1 MTIFQWHTILHVR
14 KKLSKASGA
23 VLLLK
28 PYVLGRNINMR
39 QVRGAKHRQANYISK
54 SDPEGPGMCGDSRR
68 GTNKP
73 EVFSIGQGTTARIGP
88 STESFPR
95 ERLWGGGARWAH
107 TGHDG
112 VQLVDPERGGQGA
125 SQRRQKGGPLRLRDH
140 PRGLQSGLKHRIA
153 VVYQ

>member
-95 ERLWGGGARWAH
+95 ERLWGGG
-107 TGHDG
+107 HDG
-112 VQLVDPERGGQGA
+112 RTPAMTGFSWLIRNVVG
-125 SQRRQKGGPLRLRDH
+125 
-140 PRGLQSGLKHRIA
+140 RGLRSDARKAGHSASGITPAACRA
-153 VVYQ
+153 V